1 MAKRSVWFQI
11 RRDLGAHTSCPVIIL
26 PGDFPPTLEG
36 KPGGWVRALR
46 YAPVWGRAR
55 TVYRT
60 DYNCSTL
67 VIWIGKEWLERER
80 PEIMGRIL
88 TERMLCPTAYRA
100 ELRGLK

>member
-36 KPGGWVRALR
+36 KPGGCERALC
-46 YAPVWGRAR
+46 YDYGWGRVR
-55 TVYRT
+55 KVYRT
-60 DYNCSTL
+60 YYKRSTL
-67 VIWIGKEWLERER
+67 VIKIGKEWLERER
-80 PEIMGRIL
+80 PGIMGQIL